1 RNWRPAIDSTRNR
14 IRCSELRCIS
24 QTSGDARATSGKYK
38 LPRFHDSLTH
48 WRIRIH
54 TKGVASSR
62 VGGECRWILLQK
74 CRSRQE
80 SAVVH
85 LNDAAALS
93 VRRQCAFQHQIQ
105 GYARKRNRHPRDAV
119 KRSVYRIP
127 SRKGRRKTH
136 HPAAVIHF
144 EFGVADPASSIGN
157 KRTG

>member
-1 RNWRPAIDSTRNR
+1 STRNR

-38 LPRFHDSLTH
+38 LPRFHDSLPH

-74 CRSRQE
+74 CPSRQE

-85 LNDAAALS
+85 LNDLAALP
-93 VRRQCAFQHQIQ
+93 VRRRCAFQPKIH
-105 GYARKRNRHPRDAV
+105 GYARKRNRPSRDAV
-119 KRSVYRIP
+119 KRSVYRIT
-127 SRKGRRKTH
+127 SRKGGRKPP

-144 EFGVADPASSIGN
+144 EFGVADPAGSIGN
-157 KRTG
+157 